1 MAISIYKTEKH
12 IFTKIDLHLLHTV
25 LERIVRDINRSPQS
39 ENEADD
45 CFWVEKNNNF
55 STTLPSRLH
64 SNHSTPLP
72 TTPLN
77 HESQVTVQQWKKM
90 TYSLNK

>member
-45 CFWVEKNNNF
+45 WGGEK
-55 STTLPSRLH
+55 
-64 SNHSTPLP
+64 
-72 TTPLN
+72 
-77 HESQVTVQQWKKM
+77 
-90 TYSLNK
+90 